1 MQQYARNIPS
11 PEQTGAL
18 ADAVGRDSRR
28 KWLLVDHG
36 IVESTKSL
44 QLSKKLGWTV
54 HAALQGS
61 DLAAFGMSGPHLN
74 EIPELRSEKFFNS
87 LAQWI
92 ALEPTAAG
100 LSVIC
105 SNAEPPDLQAALN
118 YLAMTTVDND
128 LRLHCRCA
136 DVRVLPNLLPLLHPR
151 QARRVAR
158 TVGSWWW
165 LDALGGTA
173 NWSGGE
179 GVTGNAEEF
188 DTGDH
193 LQLDNTQFQRMLDAS
208 EPDIIFAMLLDKT
221 SELVPKS
228 DRGQFRVR
236 LQRILDT
243 ATRFSVR
250 QTPDRL
256 QFVVLS
262 LATGEAFHE
271 HPGLAQT
278 WRNIRERG
286 ASLGTEMQGW
296 SQQLW
301 LEIDHGRRPAQ

>member
-1 MQQYARNIPS
+1 MQQFARNAPS
-11 PEQTGAL
+11 PEQVGAL
-18 ADAVGRDSRR
+18 AEAVGRDSRR

-36 IVESTKSL
+36 IVESTKSI

-54 HAALQGS
+54 RAALEGS
-61 DLAAFGMSGPHLN
+61 DLASFGMSGPHLN
-74 EIPELRSEKFFNS
+74 EIPELRTEQLFDT

-100 LSVIC
+100 LSVIY
-105 SNAEPPDLQAALN
+105 SNAEPRELQATLN

-136 DVRVLPNLLPLLHPR
+136 DVRVLPNLLPLLQPV
-151 QARRVAR
+151 QTRRVAR
-158 TVGSWWW
+158 SVGSWLW
-165 LDALGGTA
+165 LDALGATA
-173 NWSGGE
+173 VWTGGDS
-179 GVTGNAEEF
+179 VTGSAK
-188 DTGDH
+188 DYDSAGH
-193 LQLDNTQFQRMLDAS
+193 LRLDSAQFQRMLDAS

-221 SELVPKS
+221 SELVPKR
-228 DRGQFRVR
+228 DRGEFRMR

-262 LATGEAFHE
+262 LATGESFHE
-271 HPGLAQT
+271 HPGLEPT

-286 ASLGTEMQGW
+286 ASLATEMQGW
-296 SQQLW
+296 SEQLW